1 MDQQR
6 SGRGRPGEVRTQPR
20 LQAQSNHSSERH
32 EQILRTN
39 SSGADLQVDKI
50 MPSSSQDDLEA
61 LADSTKIDQ
70 KAGEKFPRYLIVCF
84 PTGLR
89 RVVHHI
95 EITQASKLVTDA
107 AIISQIK
114 TRYEGMRSW
123 WARSRDLRGFSG
135 IRLSRVCQP

>member
-6 SGRGRPGEVRTQPR
+6 SGRGRSGEVRTQPP
-20 LQAQSNHSSERH
+20 LQAHSNHSPERH
-32 EQILRTN
+32 EQIPRTHP
-39 SSGADLQVDKI
+39 SGSDLQVVTI
-50 MPSSSQDDLEA
+50 TTSSNQDDYKA
-61 LADSTKIDQ
+61 LTNSTKIDQ

-107 AIISQIK
+107 AIISQIR

-135 IRLSRVCQP
+135 IRLARVCQP